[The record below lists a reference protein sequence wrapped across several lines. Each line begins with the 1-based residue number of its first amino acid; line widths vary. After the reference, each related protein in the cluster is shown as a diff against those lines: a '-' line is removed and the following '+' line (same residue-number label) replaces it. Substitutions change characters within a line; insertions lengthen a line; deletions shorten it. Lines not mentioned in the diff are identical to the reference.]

1 MLVIVICGS
10 VFHGTVQFRLPNEGG
25 PIDTKIAVSPA
36 ACALQLKMVPR
47 FLLETLKELIPRSI
61 YSNG

>member
-1 MLVIVICGS
+1 MERFSS
-10 VFHGTVQFRLPNEGG
+10 VCQMKVV

-47 FLLETLKELIPRSI
+47 FLLETLKE
-61 YSNG
+61 